1 MYMHDATVEKQKQLC
16 RSEVIFQ
23 LTINN
28 LKNKINKMFLQCIK
42 IFGFNTHVL
51 IGDTVNKQTRSI
63 AIFLLHYSLPILH

>member
-28 LKNKINKMFLQCIK
+28 FKNKINKMFLQCIK

-51 IGDTVNKQTRSI
+51 IGDTVINKQG
-63 AIFLLHYSLPILH
+63 ALQYSYYVVYLSH